1 VAGERTGIHIHRVN
15 DPDTMV
21 LEPSS
26 PMSIQLITISR
37 EYGAGGSELGVLLGK
52 QLGWPVLDHELVRQL
67 AARLSCEEG
76 EVVAMDEHAPSFL
89 ERLAAMAVVT
99 APESRAHSSPWAT
112 DPDCVAAAAR
122 EVLLEAAQTPPLVV
136 VGHGGNCLFR
146 NRADV
151 LRLRVTAPFDER
163 VKRVA
168 RRTGVMPH
176 QAANEVRRKD
186 ADRQQYLQRYYQ
198 SNVNDACEYD
208 LQINTGTLSLEAA
221 AHLVLS
227 LLRTEP
233 APH

>member
-1 VAGERTGIHIHRVN
+1 
-15 DPDTMV
+15 
-21 LEPSS
+21 
-26 PMSIQLITISR
+26 MSIQLITISR

-52 QLGWPVLDHELVRQL
+52 RLGWPVLDHELVRQL

-99 APESRAHSSPWAT
+99 APESRVHSSPWAT

-122 EVLLEAAQTPPLVV
+122 EVLLEAARTLPIVV

-146 NRADV
+146 DRAGV

-168 RRTGVMPH
+168 RRTGVTPP
-176 QAANEVRRKD
+176 QAAAEVRRKD

-208 LQINTGTLSLEAA
+208 LQINTGTVSLEAA
-221 AHLVLS
+221 AHLVLG

>member
-1 VAGERTGIHIHRVN
+1 MN
-15 DPDTMV
+15 DPQTV
-21 LEPSS
+21 VPERSS
-26 PMSIQLITISR
+26 SVPIQLITISR

-99 APESRAHSSPWAT
+99 APESRAHSTPWAT

-122 EVLLEAAQTPPLVV
+122 EVLLEAAQNPPLVV

-146 NRADV
+146 NRPDV
-151 LRLRVTAPFDER
+151 LRIRVTAPVDVR

-168 RRTGVMPH
+168 RRTGAAPP
-176 QAANEVRRKD
+176 QAAIEVRRKD
-186 ADRQQYLQRYYQ
+186 ADRHQYLQRYYQ
-198 SNVNDACEYD
+198 SKVNDACEYD
-208 LQINTGTLSLEAA
+208 LQINTGTVSLEAA

-227 LLRTEP
+227 LLRTQP